1 MSSIFAMLAVFV
13 AAHGAG
19 SAGVSPDCEEAK
31 RSDGW
36 CEAANVGYV
45 AGVEIKSPMLYE
57 ALDAHGHDI
66 DPAAVKCEGCRKAL
80 ETDGFCA
87 AHRFGF
93 VKGEA
98 FLSPLTYHIARGRR
112 IEPAAMACE
121 VCREHTRGI
130 GWCEKHRVGIAGH
143 TAIDDRES
151 FEEFRRAYQL
161 LLAAIET
168 SARCETCAAA
178 MVAEG
183 YCAIHRLKYKDGRAI
198 PFPQP

>member
-1 MSSIFAMLAVFV
+1 
-13 AAHGAG
+13 
-19 SAGVSPDCEEAK
+19 
-31 RSDGW
+31 
-36 CEAANVGYV
+36 
-45 AGVEIKSPMLYE
+45 MLYE
-57 ALDAHGHDI
+57 ALDTHGHDV
-66 DPAAVKCEGCRKAL
+66 DPAAITCEACQKAL
-80 ETDGFCA
+80 KTDGFCA

-112 IEPAAMACE
+112 IDPAGIACE

-130 GWCEKHRVGIAGH
+130 GWCEKHWVGIAGH
-143 TAIDDRES
+143 TAIDDRER

-161 LLAAIET
+161 LLGAIET
-168 SARCETCAAA
+168 SARCEMCAAA

-198 PFPQP
+198 PVPQP